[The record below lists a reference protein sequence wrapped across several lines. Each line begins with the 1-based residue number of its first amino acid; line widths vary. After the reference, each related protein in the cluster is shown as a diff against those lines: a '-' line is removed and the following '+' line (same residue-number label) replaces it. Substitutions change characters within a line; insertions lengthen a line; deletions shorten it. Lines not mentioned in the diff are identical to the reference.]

1 MKSSKK
7 NPDFNELLVDLEK
20 IVERL
25 GDNETSLEASL
36 EAFEKGIT
44 LSRQAKKLLS
54 EAEQRVL
61 KLTATE
67 NGEIKLDNF
76 EEEEPE

>member
-7 NPDFNELLVDLEK
+7 NPDFNELLIDLEK